1 MKGFV
6 PTPEAIVDLMVDKLF
21 EGRHPTASSRIL
33 DPGCGRGAFIQG
45 ILRWCHSRQIEPPTI
60 VGVDLNPS
68 HVYYCRELFR
78 GFAQIEIAQG
88 DFLDRVCPSFDFV
101 VGNPP
106 YVSLGALSAD
116 ERTRYRGAYQ
126 TATGR
131 FDLYLLFFER
141 ALRLLSRSGRLVFI
155 TPEKYCYVESARPL
169 RRLLSQWRV
178 EELHFLTEDTFAGL
192 ITYPLVTT
200 ITGDGGGGTVRV
212 IDRTGPTRCIQL
224 PVGEASWIPAIRG
237 ASVSSGMVRLE
248 DAALRVSC
256 GVATGAD
263 SVFIVRTSELD
274 PALQRF
280 ARPTLSGR
288 EITSTQLPHL
298 KWSLLLPYDSSG
310 LLIPEAKLGALGVFL
325 KHDERR
331 KLLERRYC
339 VASKPWYAFHETP
352 PLTTILRPKILC
364 KDIGAEPLF
373 VVDHQGAI
381 VPRHSTYYI
390 VPANPTQ
397 LDELAEY
404 LNSDDAR
411 VWLLNHCQR
420 AASGFI
426 RVQSHV
432 LKRLPLPSSL
442 SRLAPMLPFETE
454 TALSPHDNSLR

>member
-1 MKGFV
+1 
-6 PTPEAIVDLMVDKLF
+6 
-21 EGRHPTASSRIL
+21 
-33 DPGCGRGAFIQG
+33 
-45 ILRWCHSRQIEPPTI
+45 
-60 VGVDLNPS
+60 
-68 HVYYCRELFR
+68 
-78 GFAQIEIAQG
+78 
-88 DFLDRVCPSFDFV
+88 PSFDFV

-200 ITGDGGGGTVRV
+200 ITGGGGGTVRV

-352 PLTTILRPKILC
+352 PLTTILRPK
-364 KDIGAEPLF
+364 
-373 VVDHQGAI
+373 
-381 VPRHSTYYI
+381 
-390 VPANPTQ
+390 
-397 LDELAEY
+397 
-404 LNSDDAR
+404 
-411 VWLLNHCQR
+411 
-420 AASGFI
+420 
-426 RVQSHV
+426 
-432 LKRLPLPSSL
+432 
-442 SRLAPMLPFETE
+442 
-454 TALSPHDNSLR
+454 